1 MRTGLITF
9 HFAHHYGAQL
19 QALATMRAIQSLGHD
34 CEIIDYR
41 LPHTTRTNQLFKKS
55 GGVRGMA
62 SDAHTALH
70 YGAFQRRFRRFEAFV
85 AEEMALSPR
94 RYTAFEQLRADP
106 PAYDV
111 YVAGSDQIWNPY
123 IFQDKQFDPSFLLG
137 FVREG
142 RRIAY
147 APSLGVP
154 ELPEDKAEELRRFLT
169 PFSALSVRE
178 KRGQVLLREA
188 AGRDA
193 RVVLDP
199 TLLLTGEDWGEL
211 AAAPKRQG
219 PYILCYFVSD
229 PGEAVP
235 YALALSARTGWPIV
249 QLAGARRKID
259 GAAELVF
266 DAGPREFLGLFRHA
280 SAVVT
285 NSFHGAAFSLQFQ
298 KDFFTSMSPRER
310 AEPTFSRIYSLLSRL
325 GCADRILGLDTTA
338 PVDAPIDYGA
348 VYEKLAAARADS
360 LSYLGA
366 AIEGAP
372 LPAKEPEPQAAP
384 RPVLC
389 RAEDCTGCT
398 ACASVCPVNAIAM
411 EPDHEGFLRPVIGE
425 RCILCHRCEQTCPIL
440 HPPVPGPAPAAA
452 HAVWNRDEA
461 ERTASSS
468 GGFFSLLARHVLE
481 QGGAVF
487 GAALD
492 EDMTAR
498 HVCAR
503 TVDELAPMRGSK
515 YVQSDLGGSFSQVK
529 ALLEEG
535 TAVLFSGVPC
545 QVDGLKRYL
554 GKDYPNLLTCD
565 LVCHGGLPGL
575 PGRPGGRPRLQGC
588 LGALQGQVPRL
599 VSPLVHRSVCR
610 WERLYRGLQ
619 PHRLWPGLRDAAL
632 PAPRLR
638 PVPVHLHQPPR
649 RLHPGRL
656 LGPGREAGPAGGAG
670 QGGLHGAGELRPG
683 AGCVRCPLPPV
694 RPGGAPPGRGG
705 GGQPP
710 AGLPPEGQPPPG
722 RLLCR
727 LRCPA
732 LRRGGKALSGPPLPA
747 LPGGGQGAHPGHEG
761 KNPQAAEITAAK
773 CLQFIREFFPAV
785 WYTTLYVTT
794 GRAFRPTGGNFT

>member
-229 PGEAVP
+229 PGEAAP

-348 VYEKLAAARADS
+348 VYEKLAVARADS

-372 LPAKEPEPQAAP
+372 LPAEEPEPQAAP

-389 RAEDCTGCT
+389 RAEDCTGWT
-398 ACASVCPVNAIAM
+398 ARAAGEVKTGQGGGLRRLHRLCVGLPRGRYLHAAGSRGLSPARGRGELHSVPQMRGGV
-411 EPDHEGFLRPVIGE
+411 P
-425 RCILCHRCEQTCPIL
+425 
-440 HPPVPGPAPAAA
+440 HPPAPG
-452 HAVWNRDEA
+452 
-461 ERTASSS
+461 
-468 GGFFSLLARHVLE
+468 AR
-481 QGGAVF
+481 
-487 GAALD
+487 
-492 EDMTAR
+492 
-498 HVCAR
+498 
-503 TVDELAPMRGSK
+503 P
-515 YVQSDLGGSFSQVK
+515 
-529 ALLEEG
+529 
-535 TAVLFSGVPC
+535 
-545 QVDGLKRYL
+545 
-554 GKDYPNLLTCD
+554 
-565 LVCHGGLPGL
+565 
-575 PGRPGGRPRLQGC
+575 RPGGGP
-588 LGALQGQVPRL
+588 
-599 VSPLVHRSVCR
+599 
-610 WERLYRGLQ
+610 RGLES
-619 PHRLWPGLRDAAL
+619 
-632 PAPRLR
+632 
-638 PVPVHLHQPPR
+638 R
-649 RLHPGRL
+649 RGRAGGQLLGRL
-656 LGPGREAGPAGGAG
+656 LLPAGPARAGAGGRGVRRGAGRGHDRPPRVRPHGGGAG
-670 QGGLHGAGELRPG
+670 PHAGLQ
-683 AGCVRCPLPPV
+683 V
-694 RPGGAPPGRGG
+694 RPKRSGRQLFPGQGAAGGGDGGA
-705 GGQPP
+705 
-710 AGLPPEGQPPPG
+710 L
-722 RLLCR
+722 
-727 LRCPA
+727 
-732 LRRGGKALSGPPLPA
+732 LRRT
-747 LPGGGQGAHPGHEG
+747 LPGGRAQTLLGEGLPQPAH
-761 KNPQAAEITAAK
+761 
-773 CLQFIREFFPAV
+773 L
-785 WYTTLYVTT
+785 
-794 GRAFRPTGGNFT
+794 

>member
-85 AEEMALSPR
+85 AEEMPHTTRTNQLFKKSGGVRGMASDAHTALHYGAFQRRFRRFEAFVAEEMSLSPQ

-123 IFQDKQFDPSFLLG
+123 IFQDKQFDPPFLLG

-229 PGEAVP
+229 PGEAAP

-325 GCADRILGLDTTA
+325 GCADRIVGLEATA
-338 PVDAPIDYGA
+338 PVDAPMDYGA

-360 LSYLGA
+360 LAYLRA
-366 AIEGAP
+366 AVEGAP
-372 LPAKEPEPQAAP
+372 LPAEVPEPQAAP

-425 RCILCHRCEQTCPIL
+425 RCILCRRCEQTCPIL

-468 GGFFSLLARHVLE
+468 GGFFSLLARH
-481 QGGAVF
+481 
-487 GAALD
+487 
-492 EDMTAR
+492 
-498 HVCAR
+498 
-503 TVDELAPMRGSK
+503 
-515 YVQSDLGGSFSQVK
+515 
-529 ALLEEG
+529 
-535 TAVLFSGVPC
+535 
-545 QVDGLKRYL
+545 
-554 GKDYPNLLTCD
+554 
-565 LVCHGGLPGL
+565 
-575 PGRPGGRPRLQGC
+575 RPGGGP
-588 LGALQGQVPRL
+588 
-599 VSPLVHRSVCR
+599 
-610 WERLYRGLQ
+610 RGLE
-619 PHRLWPGLRDAAL
+619 
-632 PAPRLR
+632 
-638 PVPVHLHQPPR
+638 PR
-649 RLHPGRL
+649 RGRADSQLLGRL
-656 LGPGREAGPAGGAG
+656 LLPAGPPCAGARGRGVRRGAGRGHDHPPRVRPHSGGAG
-670 QGGLHGAGELRPG
+670 PHAGLQVRPERPG
-683 AGCVRCPLPPV
+683 RYLLPGEGVAGR
-694 RPGGAPPGRGG
+694 RYGGA
-705 GGQPP
+705 
-710 AGLPPEGQPPPG
+710 L
-722 RLLCR
+722 
-727 LRCPA
+727 
-732 LRRGGKALSGPPLPA
+732 LRRA
-747 LPGGGQGAHPGHEG
+747 LPGGRAQTLLGEGLPQPAH
-761 KNPQAAEITAAK
+761 
-773 CLQFIREFFPAV
+773 L
-785 WYTTLYVTT
+785 
-794 GRAFRPTGGNFT
+794 

>member
-425 RCILCHRCEQTCPIL
+425 RYPVPQVRADLP
-440 HPPVPGPAPAAA
+440 HPPPPG
-452 HAVWNRDEA
+452 
-461 ERTASSS
+461 
-468 GGFFSLLARHVLE
+468 AR
-481 QGGAVF
+481 
-487 GAALD
+487 
-492 EDMTAR
+492 
-498 HVCAR
+498 
-503 TVDELAPMRGSK
+503 P
-515 YVQSDLGGSFSQVK
+515 
-529 ALLEEG
+529 
-535 TAVLFSGVPC
+535 
-545 QVDGLKRYL
+545 
-554 GKDYPNLLTCD
+554 
-565 LVCHGGLPGL
+565 
-575 PGRPGGRPRLQGC
+575 RPGGGP
-588 LGALQGQVPRL
+588 
-599 VSPLVHRSVCR
+599 
-610 WERLYRGLQ
+610 RGLE
-619 PHRLWPGLRDAAL
+619 
-632 PAPRLR
+632 
-638 PVPVHLHQPPR
+638 PR
-649 RLHPGRL
+649 RGRADSQLLGRL
-656 LGPGREAGPAGGAG
+656 LLPAGPPCAGARGRGVRRGAGRGHDRPPRVRPHGGRAGPHAGLQVRPERSGRQLFPGQGAAGGG
-670 QGGLHGAGELRPG
+670 D
-683 AGCVRCPLPPV
+683 
-694 RPGGAPPGRGG
+694 GGA
-705 GGQPP
+705 
-710 AGLPPEGQPPPG
+710 L
-722 RLLCR
+722 
-727 LRCPA
+727 
-732 LRRGGKALSGPPLPA
+732 LRRA
-747 LPGGGQGAHPGHEG
+747 LPGGRAQTLLGEGLPQPAH
-761 KNPQAAEITAAK
+761 
-773 CLQFIREFFPAV
+773 L
-785 WYTTLYVTT
+785 
-794 GRAFRPTGGNFT
+794 